1 MEQTQ
6 ATRLL
11 PARSIAKKINESM
24 QAIIRQHG
32 LEVLERYPKDVTVHD
47 LAVLEW
53 AAKPGAVIAWMV
65 GHCHSHIVPL
75 GLNPKDNENVTYL
88 TNLASED
95 RFYVIRVDMAGD
107 FTMKEIDRAGFA
119 DLSNTPVPYGREGGV
134 TNFWL
139 ARKGNRVGH
148 INLENTG
155 DWQTKRYQAVITP
168 ITGISELDQAALNLW
183 CQNSVVEAA
192 HTLFVSYEAV
202 WAEAEEAEN
211 LLAA

>member
-1 MEQTQ
+1 MAQEQTPLIS
-6 ATRLL
+6 AK
-11 PARSIAKKINESM
+11 SIARKINESM
-24 QAIIRQHG
+24 QALIRLHE
-32 LEVLERYPKDVTVHD
+32 LEVLERYPTDVTVHD

-53 AAKPGAVIAWMV
+53 AAKPRAVIAWMV
-65 GHCHSHIVPL
+65 GHSHSHIVPL
-75 GLNPKDNENVTYL
+75 GLNPKENQDVIGM
-88 TNLASED
+88 TNMASED
-95 RFYVIRVDMAGD
+95 RFYVIKVGKVGD

-168 ITGISELDQAALNLW
+168 IAGISELDQAALNLW

-192 HTLFVSYEAV
+192 HTLFVSYEVV